1 MAWDLYT
8 LGEVVELK
16 TWKKIAIALGVAGAA
31 YLGGHVVHHID
42 KVRAIDRML
51 VELPEGASVLNVGCK
66 NWSIFADRLSKFS
79 VTNIDAVQREVPNFV
94 LADVRDLSIFDDGT
108 FSGILCSHVLEHI
121 PREHVGVAI
130 SEMRRV
136 CKDPSKIYVVLPRW
150 YLPTTWMDLEHQW
163 IPIGQTM
170 VPSPIRSIETLI
182 SQTSG

>member
-1 MAWDLYT
+1 M
-8 LGEVVELK
+8 K
-16 TWKKIAIALGVAGAA
+16 TWKKIVIAAGAVGAA
-31 YLGGHVVHHID
+31 YLGGHVVHHLD
-42 KVRAIDRML
+42 KIRTIDRML
-51 VELPEGASVLNVGCK
+51 TELPEGASVLNIGCK
-66 NWSIFADRLSKFS
+66 NWPMFADRLSKFD
-79 VTNIDAVQREVPNFV
+79 VTNIDVVQREAPNFI
-94 LADVRDLSIFDDGT
+94 LADVRDLGIFEGESFDAV
-108 FSGILCSHVLEHI
+108 LCSHVLEHI